1 MASICSAAAGFLLPM
16 WTAHSRP
23 LPVFVLAAWPVL
35 PRRDVAASF
44 VASPLLLQGL
54 QGVPVTGTWGPSLAE
69 PRGQCHQG
77 ASRQFVCPF
86 QSPSLLLPDLS
97 LGTLCQHH
105 PMIGVQLPFSESL
118 SPSLLPIPFIF
129 FFFLFYFFFSLN
141 TKSPKVGSMK
151 TTTLRGS
158 CHLLSFGG
166 VVAILSVCSPLCGAC
181 SAFLALTWLRFRKLL
196 KTGVKEN

>member
-16 WTAHSRP
+16 WTTHSRS

-77 ASRQFVCPF
+77 ASTVCLSLPVSITPPPRPLF
-86 QSPSLLLPDLS
+86 GDSVSAPPYDRSPASLL
-97 LGTLCQHH
+97 
-105 PMIGVQLPFSESL
+105 
-118 SPSLLPIPFIF
+118 
-129 FFFLFYFFFSLN
+129 
-141 TKSPKVGSMK
+141 
-151 TTTLRGS
+151 
-158 CHLLSFGG
+158 
-166 VVAILSVCSPLCGAC
+166 
-181 SAFLALTWLRFRKLL
+181 
-196 KTGVKEN
+196 